1 MGDLQMIFVV
11 ESNSTCKSDWIYIKD
26 TIEQFYQYDRAHV
39 KLSVIYMDGKGKYSN
54 KEKVIASQIKTYQNA
69 VKNGASRRSVVIYC
83 FDCDEYDTNQEDL
96 VFLDKAEQYCAH
108 HAYDFVWFC
117 KDIEQVYLGK
127 KVDDSRKK
135 QEATTFKEKGLIA
148 SVDERKLHTHE
159 YRRNTSN
166 IMNVIDKYLSRK

>member
-1 MGDLQMIFVV
+1 MGLQLIFVV
-11 ESNSTCKSDWIYIKD
+11 ETNKNCKSDWIYIKE
-26 TIEQFYQYDRAHV
+26 TIERFYQYDQV
-39 KLSVIYMDGKGKYSN
+39 QIKFSPVYMDGKGKYKN
-54 KEKVIASQIKTYQNA
+54 KEKKVSSLISQYKAASKHNQSQVIF
-69 VKNGASRRSVVIYC
+69 C
-83 FDCDEYDTNQEDL
+83 FDCDEYTSKPEDAD
-96 VFLDKAEQYCAH
+96 FLANARRYCNEKG
-108 HAYDFVWFC
+108 YDFVWFC

-127 KVDDSRKK
+127 KVDDSRNK

>member
-1 MGDLQMIFVV
+1 MKQTRTVSRTG
-11 ESNSTCKSDWIYIKD
+11 YILKK
-26 TIEQFYQYDRAHV
+26 R
-39 KLSVIYMDGKGKYSN
+39 LSVFIN
-54 KEKVIASQIKTYQNA
+54 F
-69 VKNGASRRSVVIYC
+69 C
-83 FDCDEYDTNQEDL
+83 FDCDEYTSKPEDAD
-96 VFLDKAEQYCAH
+96 FLANARRYCNEKG
-108 HAYDFVWFC
+108 YDFVWFC

-135 QEATTFKEKGLIA
+135 QEATTFKEKELIA

>member
-1 MGDLQMIFVV
+1 M
-11 ESNSTCKSDWIYIKD
+11 
-26 TIEQFYQYDRAHV
+26 
-39 KLSVIYMDGKGKYSN
+39 
-54 KEKVIASQIKTYQNA
+54 
-69 VKNGASRRSVVIYC
+69 
-83 FDCDEYDTNQEDL
+83 
-96 VFLDKAEQYCAH
+96 
-108 HAYDFVWFC
+108 
-117 KDIEQVYLGK
+117 GK